1 MILSMEDSGLFFDNS
16 YDWRFEPKMESV
28 AVERELR
35 VFKIED
41 DGRLELILFGWWPK
55 SGFDCK
61 SSFVF
66 RFSQILIIPQI
77 IAAATRVMLKPTSM

>member
-41 DGRLELILFGWWPK
+41 DGRLELILFG
-55 SGFDCK
+55 
-61 SSFVF
+61 
-66 RFSQILIIPQI
+66 
-77 IAAATRVMLKPTSM
+77 